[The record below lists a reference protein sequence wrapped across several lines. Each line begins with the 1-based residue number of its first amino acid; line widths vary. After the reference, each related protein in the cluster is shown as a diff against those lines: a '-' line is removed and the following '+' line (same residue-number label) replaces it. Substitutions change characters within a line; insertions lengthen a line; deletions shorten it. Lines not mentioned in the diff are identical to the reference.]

1 MIIIM
6 SFIVLIGLVS
16 SICSI
21 IGLFISDKFK
31 SNRWFYVIFIFIMT
45 FACGYA
51 VHYNSELERIKNI
64 HRQAN
69 AIYEHYHSY
78 GNNKEY
84 IQETLIFLEEN
95 KDRYPDAYKRAIQIY
110 SNMKSSEFQYDSEP
124 AAEMRGLLKGI
135 AILNKE

>member
-1 MIIIM
+1 M
-6 SFIVLIGLVS
+6 SFESLIVLLA

-21 IGLFISDKFK
+21 LGYFIPGKFK

-45 FACGYA
+45 IACGYIIQ
-51 VHYNSELERIKNI
+51 YNSELERIKNI

-69 AIYEHYHSY
+69 AIYEHYHSI

-95 KDRYPDAYKRAIQIY
+95 KDRYPDAYKRAMQIY
-110 SNMKSSEFQYDSEP
+110 SDMKSSEFQYDSEP

>member
-1 MIIIM
+1 M
-6 SFIVLIGLVS
+6 SFESLIVLLA

-21 IGLFISDKFK
+21 LGYFIPGKFK

-45 FACGYA
+45 IACGYIIQ
-51 VHYNSELERIKNI
+51 YNSELERIKNI

-69 AIYEHYHSY
+69 AIYEHYHSF

-95 KDRYPDAYKRAIQIY
+95 KDRYPDAYKRAMQIY
-110 SNMKSSEFQYDSEP
+110 SDMKSSEFQYDSEP

>member
-1 MIIIM
+1 M
-6 SFIVLIGLVS
+6 SFESLIVLLA

-21 IGLFISDKFK
+21 LGYFIPGKFK

-45 FACGYA
+45 IACGYIIQ
-51 VHYNSELERIKNI
+51 YNSELERIKSI

-84 IQETLIFLEEN
+84 IQETLIFIEEN
-95 KDRYPDAYKRAIQIY
+95 KDRYPDAYKRAMQIY
-110 SNMKSSEFQYDSEP
+110 SDMKSSEFQYDSEP
-124 AAEMRGLLKGI
+124 AAEMRGILKGI
-135 AILNKE
+135 STINKE

>member
-1 MIIIM
+1 M
-6 SFIVLIGLVS
+6 SFESLIVLLA

-21 IGLFISDKFK
+21 LGYFIPGKFK

-45 FACGYA
+45 IACGYI
-51 VHYNSELERIKNI
+51 VQYNSELERIKNI

-69 AIYEHYHSY
+69 AIYEHYHSF

-95 KDRYPDAYKRAIQIY
+95 KDRYPDAYKRAMQIY
-110 SNMKSSEFQYDSEP
+110 SDMKSSEFQYDSEP

>member
-1 MIIIM
+1 M
-6 SFIVLIGLVS
+6 SFESLIVLLA

-21 IGLFISDKFK
+21 LGYFIPGKFK

-45 FACGYA
+45 IACGYIIQ
-51 VHYNSELERIKNI
+51 YNSELERIKNI

-69 AIYEHYHSY
+69 AIYEHYHSF

-95 KDRYPDAYKRAIQIY
+95 KDRYPDAYKRAMQIY
-110 SNMKSSEFQYDSEP
+110 SDMKSSEFQYDSEP

-135 AILNKE
+135 ATMNQE